1 MVRYGCRIRENK
13 WTRVSTVGARLETPV
28 LDGNCFREFKNTG
41 RVALSLDF
49 PRQYERREVTRLRHI
64 PDLLPRINAN
74 ASPGTTALCPAAKF
88 EQYTTSHVVATSTT
102 LPTAEREIA
111 LSTLSARTLRYTL
124 PRRPFINSANHVRAA
139 SRVGHVNNPYVSPR
153 FRFTGALYSP
163 PSRPSYHPR
172 NPPSLWFGIMESTLT
187 QRRGH
192 TNKAEEHD
200 DHSHSHGIFHSHSH
214 SHGGGEAD
222 EIIKAL
228 TGTGDAGSRITLIG
242 LASNVVLSATKGIAG
257 VYLNSAA
264 LVADA
269 AHSLSDLM
277 GDFVTLA
284 CWKIS
289 RKPPTDAY
297 PYGYGKFETLGTTV
311 VSLILVGGAA
321 AIGLH
326 SYTMLLDALSPT
338 LGTMQPGPMHDFLQ
352 FLVGTKQSVGE
363 VLSHTH
369 GHAHIDE
376 SAALDPN
383 AAWFALAS
391 VVVKEWNYRSTKAVA
406 DEMKSPV
413 LLANAYHH
421 RSDAY
426 SSLVTLLAIVGTWAV
441 PTLPLDPLGGM
452 LVSLLILQQGISLC
466 YSAFG
471 DFTDA
476 GVSPSTRKE
485 LALLVDPLV
494 EPRSLIA
501 VRNVRAV
508 KSGSLMFVDL
518 TADVP
523 ARMTVLDAHEVERRV
538 RDAIMEGKSE
548 VKEVRVHLHAVEEGQ
563 STNGNGNGNG
573 NGNLPC

>member
-1 MVRYGCRIRENK
+1 MR
-13 WTRVSTVGARLETPV
+13 SPV
-28 LDGNCFREFKNTG
+28 LFIRITRFTPEEMRTQGLRHLQPNSS
-41 RVALSLDF
+41 SLRLATSSLH
-49 PRQYERREVTRLRHI
+49 PHTHPHPSRPSRLRNNT
-64 PDLLPRINAN
+64 PRVYNT
-74 ASPGTTALCPAAKF
+74 SQVDYCSGH
-88 EQYTTSHVVATSTT
+88 TTSVFPVSPTT
-102 LPTAEREIA
+102 LARCSSA
-111 LSTLSARTLRYTL
+111 LL
-124 PRRPFINSANHVRAA
+124 RRPPLYSANHVRAA
-139 SRVGHVNNPYVSPR
+139 PRIGHVNSDTSTYVSSR

-163 PSRPSYHPR
+163 PARAFYHHAR
-172 NPPSLWFGIMESTLT
+172 KSPSLWFEIMQSSATLT

-192 TNKAEEHD
+192 ANKAEEHHD
-200 DHSHSHGIFHSHSH
+200 EHGDHSHSHGLFHSHSH
-214 SHGGGEAD
+214 SHAHGGEAG
-222 EIIKAL
+222 EIMRAISGA
-228 TGTGDAGSRITLIG
+228 GDAGSRITLIG

-338 LGTMQPGPMHDFLQ
+338 VATIQPGPMHDFLQ
-352 FLVGTKQSVGE
+352 FLVGTKESVGG

-369 GHAHIDE
+369 GHAHIEE
-376 SAALDPN
+376 SSALDPN

-426 SSLVTLLAIVGTWAV
+426 SSLVTLLAIIGTWAL

-485 LALLVDPLV
+485 LSSLLDPLV
-494 EPRSLIA
+494 EPRSLLGI
-501 VRNVRAV
+501 RNVRAV
-508 KSGSLMFVDL
+508 RSGSLMFVDL

-523 ARMTVLDAHEVERRV
+523 AGMTVLDAHGVEKRV
-538 RDAIMEGKSE
+538 RDAIMEGRSE

-563 STNGNGNGNG
+563 SVDANGNGKSD
-573 NGNLPC
+573 LPC

>member
-1 MVRYGCRIRENK
+1 MRVQGLRHLVPQPNSGCLLATSSSLH
-13 WTRVSTVGARLETPV
+13 TRPS
-28 LDGNCFREFKNTG
+28 
-41 RVALSLDF
+41 
-49 PRQYERREVTRLRHI
+49 RLRNI
-64 PDLLPRINAN
+64 SSRVYN
-74 ASPGTTALCPAAKF
+74 
-88 EQYTTSHVVATSTT
+88 
-102 LPTAEREIA
+102 
-111 LSTLSARTLRYTL
+111 TL
-124 PRRPFINSANHVRAA
+124 PRRPPINSGNCR
-139 SRVGHVNNPYVSPR
+139 RLGHVNTSYVSPTYR
-153 FRFTGALYSP
+153 LTGALYSP
-163 PSRPSYHPR
+163 PSSLYHAP
-172 NPPSLWFGIMESTLT
+172 NTTWTGIMSGTLT

-200 DHSHSHGIFHSHSH
+200 HDHGHSHSGLFHSHSH
-214 SHGGGEAD
+214 SHAHGGEAG

-228 TGTGDAGSRITLIG
+228 SGAGDAGSRITLIG

-289 RKPPTDAY
+289 RRAPTDAY

-326 SYTMLLDALSPT
+326 SYTMLLDALSPNI
-338 LGTMQPGPMHDFLQ
+338 GTMQPGPMHDLMQ
-352 FLVGTKQSVGE
+352 FLVGTKESVGQ

-369 GHAHIDE
+369 GHAHVDE
-376 SAALDPN
+376 SAVLDPN

-391 VVVKEWNYRSTKAVA
+391 VVVKEWNYRSTKVVA

-426 SSLVTLLAIVGTWAV
+426 SSLVTLLAIIGTWAV

-452 LVSLLILQQGISLC
+452 LVSLLILQQGVSLC
-466 YSAFG
+466 HSAFG

-485 LALLVDPLV
+485 LSELLDPLV
-494 EPRSLIA
+494 QPRSLLG

-523 ARMTVLDAHEVERRV
+523 AAMTVLDAHEVEKRV
-538 RDAIMEGKSE
+538 RDAIMEGRSE

-563 STNGNGNGNG
+563 STDENGKTD
-573 NGNLPC
+573 LPC

>member
-1 MVRYGCRIRENK
+1 
-13 WTRVSTVGARLETPV
+13 
-28 LDGNCFREFKNTG
+28 
-41 RVALSLDF
+41 
-49 PRQYERREVTRLRHI
+49 
-64 PDLLPRINAN
+64 
-74 ASPGTTALCPAAKF
+74 
-88 EQYTTSHVVATSTT
+88 
-102 LPTAEREIA
+102 
-111 LSTLSARTLRYTL
+111 
-124 PRRPFINSANHVRAA
+124 
-139 SRVGHVNNPYVSPR
+139 
-153 FRFTGALYSP
+153 
-163 PSRPSYHPR
+163 
-172 NPPSLWFGIMESTLT
+172 
-187 QRRGH
+187 
-192 TNKAEEHD
+192 
-200 DHSHSHGIFHSHSH
+200 
-214 SHGGGEAD
+214 
-222 EIIKAL
+222 
-228 TGTGDAGSRITLIG
+228 
-242 LASNVVLSATKGIAG
+242 TKGVAG

-289 RKPPTDAY
+289 RKAPTDAY

-338 LGTMQPGPMHDFLQ
+338 VATIQPGPMHDFLQ
-352 FLVGTKQSVGE
+352 FLVGTKESVGG

-369 GHAHIDE
+369 GHAHVDE
-376 SAALDPN
+376 SAMLDPN

-391 VVVKEWNYRSTKAVA
+391 VIVKEWNYRSTKVVA

-426 SSLVTLLAIVGTWAV
+426 SSLVTLLAIIGTWAV

-452 LVSLLILQQGISLC
+452 LVSLLILQQGVSLC
-466 YSAFG
+466 YTAFG

-485 LALLVDPLV
+485 LSTLLDPLV
-494 EPRSLIA
+494 EPRSLLG

-508 KSGSLMFVDL
+508 RSGSLMFVDL

-523 ARMTVLDAHEVERRV
+523 AAMTVLDAHQVEKRV
-538 RDAIMEGKSE
+538 RDAIMESKSE
-548 VKEVRVHLHAVEEGQ
+548 VKEVRVHLHAVEDGQ
-563 STNGNGNGNG
+563 STNGNGKND
-573 NGNLPC
+573 LPC

>member
-1 MVRYGCRIRENK
+1 MRQGLRHLVPPQ
-13 WTRVSTVGARLETPV
+13 STLLPPSSCHSRLRNSYKTANYCV
-28 LDGNCFREFKNTG
+28 N
-41 RVALSLDF
+41 ALSL
-49 PRQYERREVTRLRHI
+49 
-64 PDLLPRINAN
+64 
-74 ASPGTTALCPAAKF
+74 
-88 EQYTTSHVVATSTT
+88 
-102 LPTAEREIA
+102 
-111 LSTLSARTLRYTL
+111 
-124 PRRPFINSANHVRAA
+124 NSGNYH
-139 SRVGHVNNPYVSPR
+139 GHVNAPYVSPG

-163 PSRPSYHPR
+163 LSRHHRPS
-172 NPPSLWFGIMESTLT
+172 LFGAMSGLT

-192 TNKAEEHD
+192 SNKAEEH
-200 DHSHSHGIFHSHSH
+200 SHSHGVFHSHSH
-214 SHGGGEAD
+214 SHAHGGEAG
-222 EIIKAL
+222 EIMRAL
-228 TGTGDAGSRITLIG
+228 SGAGDAGSRITLIG

-289 RKPPTDAY
+289 RKAPTDAY

-326 SYTMLLDALSPT
+326 SYTMLLDALSPNV
-338 LGTMQPGPMHDFLQ
+338 GTMPPGPMHDFLQ
-352 FLVGTKQSVGE
+352 FLVGTKQTVGG

-369 GHAHIDE
+369 GHAHVDE
-376 SAALDPN
+376 SAMLDPN

-426 SSLVTLLAIVGTWAV
+426 SSLVTLLAIVGTWAL

-452 LVSLLILQQGISLC
+452 LVSLLILQQGVSLC

-485 LALLVDPLV
+485 LSQLLDPLV
-494 EPRSLIA
+494 QPSSLLG

-508 KSGSLMFVDL
+508 RSGSLMFVDL

-523 ARMTVLDAHEVERRV
+523 AAMTVLDAHEVEKRV
-538 RDAIMEGKSE
+538 RDAIMEGRSE
-548 VKEVRVHLHAVEEGQ
+548 VKEVRVHLHAVENGQ
-563 STNGNGNGNG
+563 STDENGKND
-573 NGNLPC
+573 LPC

>member
-1 MVRYGCRIRENK
+1 M
-13 WTRVSTVGARLETPV
+13 
-28 LDGNCFREFKNTG
+28 
-41 RVALSLDF
+41 
-49 PRQYERREVTRLRHI
+49 Q
-64 PDLLPRINAN
+64 
-74 ASPGTTALCPAAKF
+74 
-88 EQYTTSHVVATSTT
+88 
-102 LPTAEREIA
+102 
-111 LSTLSARTLRYTL
+111 SA
-124 PRRPFINSANHVRAA
+124 
-139 SRVGHVNNPYVSPR
+139 G
-153 FRFTGALYSP
+153 
-163 PSRPSYHPR
+163 
-172 NPPSLWFGIMESTLT
+172 LT

-200 DHSHSHGIFHSHSH
+200 HDHDHSHSHGLFHSHSH
-214 SHGGGEAD
+214 SHAHGGEAG
-222 EIIKAL
+222 EIIRAL
-228 TGTGDAGSRITLIG
+228 SGAGDAGSRVTLIG

-269 AHSLSDLM
+269 AHSLSDLL

-338 LGTMQPGPMHDFLQ
+338 VGTIPPGPMHDFLQ
-352 FLVGTKQSVGE
+352 FLVGTKQSVGQ

-369 GHAHIDE
+369 GHAHVDE
-376 SAALDPN
+376 SSVLDPN

-391 VVVKEWNYRSTKAVA
+391 VIVKEWNYRSTKAT

-426 SSLVTLLAIVGTWAV
+426 SSLVTLLAIIGTWAV

-452 LVSLLILQQGISLC
+452 LVSLLILQQGVSLC

-485 LALLVDPLV
+485 LSSLLDPLV
-494 EPRSLIA
+494 EPRSLLAI
-501 VRNVRAV
+501 RNVRAV
-508 KSGSLMFVDL
+508 RSGSLMFVDL

-523 ARMTVLDAHEVERRV
+523 AAMTVLDAHEVEKRV
-538 RDAIMEGKSE
+538 RGAIMEGRSE
-548 VKEVRVHLHAVEEGQ
+548 VKEVRVHLHAVEKGQ
-563 STNGNGNGNG
+563 STDGNGKSD
-573 NGNLPC
+573 LPC

>member
-1 MVRYGCRIRENK
+1 M
-13 WTRVSTVGARLETPV
+13 
-28 LDGNCFREFKNTG
+28 
-41 RVALSLDF
+41 
-49 PRQYERREVTRLRHI
+49 
-64 PDLLPRINAN
+64 
-74 ASPGTTALCPAAKF
+74 AS
-88 EQYTTSHVVATSTT
+88 
-102 LPTAEREIA
+102 
-111 LSTLSARTLRYTL
+111 
-124 PRRPFINSANHVRAA
+124 N
-139 SRVGHVNNPYVSPR
+139 
-153 FRFTGALYSP
+153 
-163 PSRPSYHPR
+163 
-172 NPPSLWFGIMESTLT
+172 LT

-192 TNKAEEHD
+192 ANKAHSHEHD
-200 DHSHSHGIFHSHSH
+200 HTDDEHDHSHSHSHGLFHSHSH
-214 SHGGGEAD
+214 SHGAEGAS
-222 EIIKAL
+222 EIIRAL
-228 TGTGDAGSRITLIG
+228 SGAGDAGSRITLIG
-242 LASNVVLSATKGIAG
+242 LASNVVLSAAKGVAG

-289 RKPPTDAY
+289 RRQPTDAY

-338 LGTMQPGPMHDFLQ
+338 VTTMPQGPMHDFLQ
-352 FLVGTKQSVGE
+352 FLVGTKESVGD

-391 VVVKEWNYRSTKAVA
+391 VIIKEWNYRTTKAVA

-426 SSLVTLLAIVGTWAV
+426 SSLVTLLAIVGTWAM

-452 LVSLLILQQGISLC
+452 LVSLLILQQGVSLC
-466 YSAFG
+466 WTAFG

-476 GVSPSTRKE
+476 GVPLETRRE
-485 LALLVDPLV
+485 LGSLVKPLLVSPAPHTL
-494 EPRSLIA
+494 LGI
-501 VRNVRAV
+501 RNVRAV

-523 ARMTVLDAHEVERRV
+523 AGMTVLDAHEVEKRV
-538 RDAIMEGKSE
+538 RDAIMESRTE

-563 STNGNGNGNG
+563 DAGNGKDKDNS
-573 NGNLPC
+573 PC

>member
-1 MVRYGCRIRENK
+1 MRAQGLRHLQPN
-13 WTRVSTVGARLETPV
+13 SSGLRLATS
-28 LDGNCFREFKNTG
+28 
-41 RVALSLDF
+41 SLRPCSHTAP
-49 PRQYERREVTRLRHI
+49 PRPSRLR
-64 PDLLPRINAN
+64 NT
-74 ASPGTTALCPAAKF
+74 SPALYNRSGHTATVSSPL
-88 EQYTTSHVVATSTT
+88 SSTT
-102 LPTAEREIA
+102 LAPC
-111 LSTLSARTLRYTL
+111 YTL
-124 PRRPFINSANHVRAA
+124 PRRPSTYSANHVRAA
-139 SRVGHVNNPYVSPR
+139 SRTGHVNNNTDTYVSPR

-163 PSRPSYHPR
+163 PVRAFYHHARKPHTL
-172 NPPSLWFGIMESTLT
+172 SFQIMESSATLT

-192 TNKAEEHD
+192 ANKAEEHDHHHDHD
-200 DHSHSHGIFHSHSH
+200 DHSHSHGLFHSHSH
-214 SHGGGEAD
+214 SHAHGGEAG
-222 EIIKAL
+222 EIMKAL
-228 TGTGDAGSRITLIG
+228 SGAGDAGSRITLIG

-326 SYTMLLDALSPT
+326 SYTMLLDALTPT
-338 LGTMQPGPMHDFLQ
+338 VATVQPGPMHDFLQ
-352 FLVGTKQSVGE
+352 FLVGTKESVGE

-391 VVVKEWNYRSTKAVA
+391 VVVKEWNYRATKAVA

-426 SSLVTLLAIVGTWAV
+426 SSLVTLLAIIGTWAV

-452 LVSLLILQQGISLC
+452 LVSLLILQQGVSLC

-485 LALLVDPLV
+485 LSSLLDHLV
-494 EPRSLIA
+494 EPRSLLGI
-501 VRNVRAV
+501 RNVRAV
-508 KSGSLMFVDL
+508 RSGSLMFVDL

-523 ARMTVLDAHEVERRV
+523 AGMTVLDAHDVEKRV
-538 RDAIMEGKSE
+538 RDAIMQGRSE

-563 STNGNGNGNG
+563 SVNGNANGKSD
-573 NGNLPC
+573 LPC

>member
-1 MVRYGCRIRENK
+1 MSM
-13 WTRVSTVGARLETPV
+13 RVQGLCHLVPQPNSSSLRLATSSLHSHPSRPSRLRNTPSRVYNTESNHCLGHTTPV
-28 LDGNCFREFKNTG
+28 VD
-41 RVALSLDF
+41 VA
-49 PRQYERREVTRLRHI
+49 
-64 PDLLPRINAN
+64 
-74 ASPGTTALCPAAKF
+74 
-88 EQYTTSHVVATSTT
+88 
-102 LPTAEREIA
+102 
-111 LSTLSARTLRYTL
+111 
-124 PRRPFINSANHVRAA
+124 PRRPPINSANYARAA
-139 SRVGHVNNPYVSPR
+139 PRVGHVNSTYVSPTS
-153 FRFTGALYSP
+153 RFTGALYSP
-163 PSRPSYHPR
+163 PSRPLHHAR
-172 NPPSLWFGIMESTLT
+172 KHQSLWFGIMQSSSTLT
-187 QRRGH
+187 QRRPH
-192 TNKAEEHD
+192 TNKAEEHEHEHEH
-200 DHSHSHGIFHSHSH
+200 DHSHSHGLFHSHSH
-214 SHGGGEAD
+214 SHAHGGEAG
-222 EIIKAL
+222 EIMRAL
-228 TGTGDAGSRITLIG
+228 SGAGDAGSRITLIG
-242 LASNVVLSATKGIAG
+242 LASNIVLSATKGVAG

-289 RKPPTDAY
+289 RKAPTDAY

-338 LGTMQPGPMHDFLQ
+338 VATIQPGPMHDFLQ
-352 FLVGTKQSVGE
+352 FLVGTKESVGG

-369 GHAHIDE
+369 GHAHVDE
-376 SAALDPN
+376 SAMLDPN

-391 VVVKEWNYRSTKAVA
+391 VIVKEWNYRSTKVVA

-426 SSLVTLLAIVGTWAV
+426 SSLVTLLAIIGTWAV

-452 LVSLLILQQGISLC
+452 LVSLLILQQGVSLC
-466 YSAFG
+466 YTAFG

-485 LALLVDPLV
+485 LSTLLDPLV
-494 EPRSLIA
+494 EPRSLLG

-508 KSGSLMFVDL
+508 RSGSLMFVDL

-523 ARMTVLDAHEVERRV
+523 AAMTVLDAHQVEKRV
-538 RDAIMEGKSE
+538 RDAIMESKSE
-548 VKEVRVHLHAVEEGQ
+548 VKEVRVHLHAVEDGQ
-563 STNGNGNGNG
+563 STNGNGKND
-573 NGNLPC
+573 LPC